1 MHHEYVK
8 KRESMESS
16 LEIYKITLSREY
28 TFTQLVNEK
37 WKNAD
42 EENLDDTAAFS
53 RLYEKLLSKLIGNGV
68 WESSKS
74 VKKGLAVMNT
84 NPNLEQGNGG
94 INEVLKSHSAHNVI
108 EGFIDAGIFNVKRKI
123 ATYTDT
129 TTKEELPRV
138 KIVTDSFYFYLY
150 VKMSSNKA
158 ILMIEA
164 KKGVNM
170 SSVFTEFVTS
180 LFQIKKVCRCTSE
193 AFMPRSLRDAYM
205 NNSVLK
211 SVTCSSEMSS
221 SVSLNGQTTDEQ
233 FKITVKV
240 EPVSSH
246 SMQNRASVISSIMN
260 MAVNINGVTRILDVF
275 GNKKGEMQNQDQ
287 KTTRTFELADPDVI
301 PKLILPDDMYDEENS
316 CLIREQIYARCN
328 ELLPNVKLEVYPI
341 VQPNQPE
348 GDAN

>member
-1 MHHEYVK
+1 
-8 KRESMESS
+8 MESS
-16 LEIYKITLSREY
+16 IEIYKITLSRDY
-28 TFTQLVNEK
+28 TFTRLVNEK

-42 EENLDDTAAFS
+42 EPNLDDTTAFS
-53 RLYEKLLSKLIGNGV
+53 RLYEKLLSELIGNGV
-68 WESSKS
+68 WQSSKS

-84 NPNLEQGNGG
+84 NPNQGQGNGG
-94 INEVLKSHSAHNVI
+94 INEILKGHSDSNVI
-108 EGFIDAGIFNVKRKI
+108 EGFIDAGIFNVKRKV
-123 ATYTDT
+123 ANYNDT

-150 VKMSSNKA
+150 VKMNSNKA
-158 ILMIEA
+158 ILMVEA
-164 KKGVNM
+164 KKGVFM
-170 SSVFTEFVTS
+170 SSVFTEFVTT
-180 LFQIKKVCRCTSE
+180 LFRIQNVCRCVSE
-193 AFMPRSLRDAYM
+193 GFMPKSLRDAYK

-221 SVSLNGQTTDEQ
+221 PVSMNGQTVDEQ

-260 MAVNINGVTRILDVF
+260 MAVNVNGVTRILDVF

-301 PKLILPDDMYDEENS
+301 PKLILPDDMYDDENS

-328 ELLPNVKLEVYPI
+328 ELLPNVKLEIYPV

-348 GDAN
+348 ADAN